1 MDMMGHRSLG
11 VSDIYLRFDPDQ
23 FTALKQYQKSIESIW

>member
-1 MDMMGHRSLG
+1 MGHRSLE